1 MFLLKV
7 CLLGDGDVGK
17 TSLRE
22 RFLGK
27 EFKSNYLM
35 TVGADYAVKIYELN
49 GKPIK
54 YQIWNIAGQERFES
68 VRSLFFQGSHG
79 LILVFDITRPETL
92 YNLKGWLAE
101 TKKYI
106 KAFSIPII
114 CLANKIDLDTHL
126 NFRKEEVLDF
136 LRELFIENEIP
147 TESLKFYETSSKTGE
162 NVEKAFKDL
171 AEMVIK
177 ASKISNEPV
186 KLK

>member
-22 RFLGK
+22 KFLGK

-35 TVGADYAVKIYELN
+35 SVGADFAVKQYELK
-49 GKPIK
+49 GRLIK
-54 YQIWNIAGQERFES
+54 YQIWNIAGQSRFDS

-79 LILVFDITRPETL
+79 LILVFDITRPDTL
-92 YNLKGWLAE
+92 YALKGWLAE
-101 TKKYI
+101 SKKSI
-106 KAFSIPII
+106 KVFPIPII
-114 CLANKIDLDTHL
+114 CLANKIDLDTHS

-136 LRELFIENEIP
+136 LRELYVENEIP
-147 TESLKFYETSSKTGE
+147 PESLKFYETSSKTGE
-162 NVEKAFKDL
+162 NVEKAFTDL

-177 ASKISNEPV
+177 ANESI
-186 KLK
+186 K